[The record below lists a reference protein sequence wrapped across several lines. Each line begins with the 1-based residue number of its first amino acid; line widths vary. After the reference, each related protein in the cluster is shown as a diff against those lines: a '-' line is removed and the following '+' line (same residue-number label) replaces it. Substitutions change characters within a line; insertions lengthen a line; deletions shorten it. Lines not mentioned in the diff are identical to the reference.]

1 MARFGRNG
9 RKRLLLGLVAAAVV
23 ATALN
28 AFVASNTVPGT
39 QVGAGAGTISGYAVS
54 GVSYS
59 LNSTNPANVDAVSF
73 TLDASA
79 STVRVKLESGS
90 STYYPAANCTNTA
103 GNDWT
108 CSTTAPTQATVAAA
122 DQLSVVAVS

>member
-1 MARFGRNG
+1 MVRIGRYG

-54 GVSYS
+54 SVSYS

-90 STYYPAANCTNTA
+90 TTYYPASNCTNTA

-108 CSTTAPTQATVAAA
+108 CATTTPTQATVAAA
-122 DQLSVVAVS
+122 DELSVVAVS